1 MSDENSNDND
11 QEKNPADLNND
22 QNQDSKAEIAALKES
37 IAKLEANSADLLSEK
52 KQEKE
57 KREKAEAEAEAAKN
71 EQAKKDGDYKQL
83 YESSLQELEAQKT
96 QNNELAQKTEK
107 ADIRKEAAKLA
118 NELTKH
124 SGRAEDLTEKIAARL
139 KRIDGELKVL
149 DSSGQLTVSSLQ
161 DLKAEVTT
169 KFDWLVDGSQAN
181 GSGAPGNKGSTQ
193 SPAKNEKAEAAKKKG
208 DGVAYLNAAF
218 ENQFKKA

>member
-1 MSDENSNDND
+1 MQVDND
-11 QEKNPADLNND
+11 DKDLNPADKGQE
-22 QNQDSKAEIAALKES
+22 QNTDSAAEIAALKES
-37 IAKLEANSADLLSEK
+37 IAKLEANSADLLNEK

-71 EQAKKDGDYKQL
+71 EKAKADGDYKQL
-83 YESSLQELEAQKT
+83 YESSQTELEAQKT
-96 QNNELAQKTEK
+96 RNSEFAQQTEK

-149 DSSGQLTVSSLQ
+149 DTSGQLTVSSLL
-161 DLKAEVTT
+161 DLKADIST
-169 KFDWLVDGSQAN
+169 KFDWLIDGSQAS
-181 GSGAPGNKGSTQ
+181 GGGAPGNTGFSQ
-193 SPAKNEKAEAAKKKG
+193 APAKNEKAEAAKKRG
-208 DGVAYLNAAF
+208 DGVAFLNAAL
-218 ENQFKKA
+218 ETHFKKA